1 MGISLEG
8 SFVAENIVNE
18 LFGNKGMEWSSWGN
32 DDRRGIPMKRL
43 SSHRG

>member
-18 LFGNKGMEWSSWGN
+18 LFGNKGMEW
-32 DDRRGIPMKRL
+32 RGRTV
-43 SSHRG
+43 S